1 MSTYDNPSNKLSSLQ
16 KELNKWQ
23 EELRRE
29 IDCIPDLEEQLA
41 EYKQVTTYLQDKS
54 GEMED
59 NFRVLVQCRLKFEKS
74 RTSPGLIAVLFSYL
88 LMPFC
93 LGASFINRF
102 TKGTQRAYD
111 EACKY
116 FESLNEK
123 AVLNTNVYPKESF
136 YISIIKR
143 LNPDLSKLIAPKGNK
158 LFEQKDCWAGWST
171 PSRNIAT
178 WPFSVSYLTVLS
190 ILLFSVA
197 DLIYACFPSWLV
209 PSESILAALQALS
222 FAPSKSM
229 FYALLVLLLPYF
241 WGRFSTS
248 NFANG
253 KLVFLFLAPLL
264 GLLLLHALHYLAFG
278 VNAVYYLIPSLYL
291 VAFLIYCSISSSGTP
306 FGIWRA
312 NRSAI
317 KIKSICGSEDEIYG
331 RIRDALT
338 AEVNW
343 WNVEIEDTK
352 SLIESTQ
359 HMDIPRIQNKVDKL
373 QSEIDLE
380 NARWEDLSEA
390 DKLTEIKVL
399 EEIKTLKNKQK
410 NDDLVAK
417 ELLKS
422 ARLQANAAER
432 QANAAEAAAKNKQRN
447 DDLVARELLN
457 SARRQANAAEAS
469 ASASA
474 KARELRCIY
483 CLIREIGAAKG
494 SCHKSPHGNHEWR

>member
-1 MSTYDNPSNKLSSLQ
+1 MSTYDKPSEKLSSLQ
-16 KELNKWQ
+16 KKLKEWQ

-29 IDCIPDLEEQLA
+29 IGCIPDLEEQLD
-41 EYKQVTTYLQDKS
+41 EYKQVITYLQDKS
-54 GEMED
+54 DEMED

-74 RTSPGLIAVLFSYL
+74 RNSPGLIAVLFSYL

-93 LGASFINRF
+93 LSASFINLF

-123 AVLNTNVYPKESF
+123 ALVNTNVCVKESL

-158 LFEQKDCWAGWST
+158 ILEQKDCWAGWST
-171 PSRNIAT
+171 PSRDLPT

-209 PSESILAALQALS
+209 PSESIVAALQALS

-229 FYALLVLLLPYF
+229 FYGLLVLLLPYF
-241 WGRFSTS
+241 WGQFSFFK
-248 NFANG
+248 FAYS
-253 KLVFLFLAPLL
+253 KLAFLFLAPLL

-278 VNAVYYLIPSLYL
+278 VNAVYYLIAGLYL
-291 VAFLIYCSISSSGTP
+291 VAVLIYCSGSSSDTP

-312 NRSAI
+312 NRSTI
-317 KIKSICGSEDEIYG
+317 KIKSQYGSEDEIYG
-331 RIRDALT
+331 LIRDALA
-338 AEVNW
+338 AEINW

-352 SLIESTQ
+352 ILIESSQ
-359 HMDIPRIQNKVDKL
+359 HRDIPRIQNKIEKL
-373 QSEIDLE
+373 QNEIDME
-380 NARWEDLSEA
+380 NARWKGLNEVDRLA
-390 DKLTEIKVL
+390 EIKAV

-410 NDDLVAK
+410 NDDLVA
-417 ELLKS
+417 
-422 ARLQANAAER
+422 Q
-432 QANAAEAAAKNKQRN
+432 
-447 DDLVARELLN
+447 ELLN
-457 SARRQANAAEAS
+457 SARRQANAANAAE
-469 ASASA
+469 ASA
-474 KARELRCIY
+474 KASPKAREMRCIY
-483 CLIREIGAAKG
+483 CLVNEIGAAKG
-494 SCHKSPHGNHEWR
+494 SCYKSPHGNHEWR